1 MAESAP
7 LVVAI
12 TGASG
17 AAYGVRLVEVLL
29 AAGTT
34 VHLSISTSGQA
45 VIKEELC
52 RWVDLERFDLP
63 TLLGGPAP
71 PTGRLH
77 YHHHKN
83 LMAPIASGSFL
94 TAGMVICPCS
104 GTTLASVA
112 HAIGENLI
120 HRAAEV
126 HLKERRKLVVVPRE
140 TPLSLPQLKNM
151 QAIHE
156 AGAVVL
162 PASPGFYAGAETV
175 ADLVDFVVARICDQL
190 SVDHSL
196 MRRWGT
202 DA

>member
-1 MAESAP
+1 MADSLP

-29 AAGTT
+29 AAGKT
-34 VHLSISTSGQA
+34 VHLSVSTSGQA
-45 VIKEELC
+45 VIEEELG
-52 RWVDLERFDLP
+52 RRVDLEHFDLA
-63 TLLGGPAP
+63 TLLGAP
-71 PTGRLH
+71 SPLQGQLL

-94 TAGMVICPCS
+94 TGGMVICPCS
-104 GTTLASVA
+104 GSTLASVA

-162 PASPGFYAGAETV
+162 PASPGFYARAETV

-190 SVDHSL
+190 AVTNAL
-196 MRRWGT
+196 MPRWGT
-202 DA
+202 NG